1 MIKAVIFD
9 LDDTLLWD
17 EKSVKHAFERTCELA
32 VKKYDLNPDEL
43 EAAVREHARKL
54 YASYDTYE
62 FTQMIGINPF
72 EGLWANFLDEGEDFA
87 KLKEIAPLYRREA
100 WTAGLKAL
108 GVDDPEFGLELAE
121 AFPRERKKT
130 ALLFDDTIQVLD
142 KLKGHYQLLMLTN
155 GSPELQNTKLTLTPE
170 LVTYF
175 DQIVISG
182 NFGKGKPDP
191 TIFDHTLKLL
201 SLDKG
206 EVVMVG
212 DNLNTDILGA
222 KRAGITSV
230 WLNRHDRKPEDVKPT
245 YEITNLLELLPIL
258 ED

>member
-1 MIKAVIFD
+1 M
-9 LDDTLLWD
+9 
-17 EKSVKHAFERTCELA
+17 
-32 VKKYDLNPDEL
+32 
-43 EAAVREHARKL
+43 
-54 YASYDTYE
+54 
-62 FTQMIGINPF
+62 
-72 EGLWANFLDEGEDFA
+72 DEGEDFA

-182 NFGKGKPDP
+182 DFGKGKPDP

>member
-1 MIKAVIFD
+1 MFKAVFFD

-17 EKSVKHAFERTCELA
+17 EKSVKIAFERTCELA
-32 VKKYDLNPDEL
+32 VRKYGVDRNEM
-43 EAAVREHARKL
+43 EAAVREQARKL

-72 EGLWANFLDEGEDFA
+72 EGLWANFLDEGEEFA
-87 KLKEIAPLYRREA
+87 KLKEIAPLYRRGA

-108 GVDDPEFGLELAE
+108 GIDDPEFGLELAE
-121 AFPRERKKT
+121 AFPIERKKT
-130 ALLFDDTIQVLD
+130 ALLFDDSIQVLD
-142 KLKGHYQLLMLTN
+142 KLKGHYQLLLLTN
-155 GSPELQNTKLTLTPE
+155 GSPDLQNTKLTITPE
-170 LVTYF
+170 LVAYF

-182 NFGKGKPDP
+182 DFGKGKPDA
-191 TIFDHTLKLL
+191 TIFEHALKLL
-201 SLDKG
+201 SLDKD

-222 KRAGITSV
+222 KRAGVTSV
-230 WLNRHDRKPEDVKPT
+230 WLNRHNRKAGEIKPT

-258 ED
+258 EA